1 MSLAEILPAVR
12 TLPREEQ
19 IQLLHCLVE
28 ELGRPGSL
36 APSRESQ
43 LLEQL
48 AAAAPH
54 QLDRP
59 EFAPEAAVVLQE
71 LLASHRDSNV

>member
-1 MSLAEILPAVR
+1 MSLADIIPAVR
-12 TLPREEQ
+12 TLPREEK

-28 ELGRPGSL
+28 ELGRPASL
-36 APSRESQ
+36 ESPRDAE

-48 AAAAPH
+48 SAAAPH
-54 QLDRP
+54 QLIRP
-59 EFAPEAAVVLQE
+59 EFSPEAAVVLQE

>member
-12 TLPREEQ
+12 MLPREEQ
-19 IQLLHCLVE
+19 IQLLHCLVD

-36 APSRESQ
+36 APSRESE

-48 AAAAPH
+48 AAAASH
-54 QLDRP
+54 QLNRP
-59 EFAPEAAVVLQE
+59 EFAPGAAVVLQE
-71 LLASHRDSNV
+71 LLGSQRDPNV